1 MRTIELAV
9 YADAL
14 AAEAAALAARLE
26 RTRSA
31 LRQSA
36 IEREAVAALPP
47 PVVGRLR
54 ALGLLTATGAADG
67 AAEVE
72 RIDLDLRALL
82 QLQAWVERR
91 LQAESAGPLPALRD
105 ASQAVA

>member
-9 YADAL
+9 YADVL
-14 AAEAAALAARLE
+14 AAEAAELAARLE

-31 LRQSA
+31 LRLSA
-36 IEREAVAALPP
+36 IEREAVAALPA
-47 PVVGRLR
+47 PVVDRLR
-54 ALGLLTATGAADG
+54 ALGLLTAASEPDG

-72 RIDLDLRALL
+72 RIDLDLRAVL

-91 LQAESAGPLPALRD
+91 LQAESAGQPTALRD
-105 ASQAVA
+105 ASRAVA